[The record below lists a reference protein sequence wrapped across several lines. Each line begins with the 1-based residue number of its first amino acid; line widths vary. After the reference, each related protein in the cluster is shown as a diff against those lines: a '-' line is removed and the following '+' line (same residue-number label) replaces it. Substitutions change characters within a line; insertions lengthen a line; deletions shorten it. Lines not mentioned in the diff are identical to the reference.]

1 MDLIS
6 ISAIILIFGGLF
18 SGIYFYTKQQN
29 LIHTKEELEKV
40 IWTTLNLA
48 VPKENE
54 KGPEAAENLFASL
67 HGIFLEHVPDILQP
81 RISLEI
87 VAKPTAINFYV
98 TCPKNLVDFIESQ
111 IYAQYPEVEV
121 VYGEDYTQFTPKNN
135 FAIAELTTTKT
146 EILPIKTFPNFDVDP
161 LSSITSVLSKVSGDQ
176 QIWIQMVVRPMAEK
190 WQKASASWVSSIKS
204 TGKAPGA
211 SITIGNII
219 KGIFSFGKEII
230 AAAAA
235 TSTEGG
241 EKKDVQLSGP
251 MSAALEGAETKSTKL
266 GYKTKIRLVAFA
278 EDLETCQSKIHG
290 IVGSF
295 KQFNTQNMNGFALG
309 KLNFNEQSELTKYKK
324 RFFMEGGTIFNIEEL
339 ASLYHLPN
347 TSVQTPKIAW
357 AGSKKG
363 EPPKNL
369 PIEGKDENAD
379 LTIFGKT
386 DFRGV
391 PTNFGIL
398 RNDRRHHMYFIG
410 KTGTGKSTVLQNMA
424 ISDIRKGEGLAVIDP
439 HGELVE
445 HLLDYIPKERIKD
458 VVYFNPADQ
467 EFPIAFNLLENVKP
481 ELKGIV
487 ASGLIGIFKK
497 MWADSWGPRLEYI
510 LRNALL
516 AILDYPKA
524 TFLSINRILI
534 DKEFRQEVIK
544 YIQDPVIK
552 EFWIS
557 EYEQYDQ
564 KFRNEAIAPIQ
575 NKVGQFVSLPLI
587 RNILGQIQSSIDIN
601 DIMNEKKIFLV
612 NLSKGKIGEDVS
624 ELLGAMLITKI
635 QIAALERATIK
646 SEDRTD
652 FYLYVDEFQNFATES
667 FATILS
673 EARKYKLN
681 LIMANQY
688 IAQME
693 EQVREAVFGNV
704 GTLVSYRVGPSD
716 APYLAK
722 EYMPTFEET
731 DLINLN
737 NYHIYLKMSVGG
749 VTSSPFSAATLP
761 PFEDKAGFEQ
771 EVIATSQKTYG
782 KAIADV
788 KKEIAEQSQSK
799 IVEAF
804 EDLTT
809 PKKIKVGDKT
819 YLERLGT
826 TGHKWYFPLNKEA
839 NPSSTISNEIK
850 NISPEKAQPRIGA
863 TASTTNDILNNNQP
877 KKLGEIINQ
886 NINKEA
892 KESDA
897 AIPDEVKNLSPE
909 KPAPNK
915 DILTNLINQAVEEP
929 KNISQNN
936 PQENSTEKN
945 IEPMAN
951 AAPSDDHNQGEIYF

>member
-1 MDLIS
+1 MDPITLL
-6 ISAIILIFGGLF
+6 ALVLIFGGLF
-18 SGIYFYTKQQN
+18 LGLNFYFKQQN
-29 LIHTKEELEKV
+29 LIRIKEELEKTQWV
-40 IWTTLNLA
+40 TLNFA

-54 KGPEAAENLFASL
+54 KGPEAAENLFATL
-67 HGIFLEHVPDILQP
+67 HGIFQEKVPAVLQP

-87 VAKPTAINFYV
+87 VAKPAAINFYV
-98 TCPKNLVDFIESQ
+98 ICPKNIVDFIESQ
-111 IYAQYPEVEV
+111 IYAQYPEVEIV
-121 VYGEDYTQFTPKNN
+121 QNDDYTQFTPKTN
-135 FAIAELTTTKT
+135 FAVAELIATKADV
-146 EILPIKTFPNFDVDP
+146 LPIKTFPNFEVDP
-161 LSSITSVLSKVSGDQ
+161 LASITSVLAKVSGDQ
-176 QIWIQMVVRPMAEK
+176 QIWAQIIVRPLAEK
-190 WQKASASWVSSIKS
+190 WQKESNAWVNSMRA

-211 SITIGNII
+211 SITVGNIL
-219 KGIFSFGKEII
+219 KGIIGLIKELIS
-230 AAAAA
+230 AE
-235 TSTEGG
+235 SDSSSEGGGG
-241 EKKDVQLSGP
+241 EKKEIQLSGP
-251 MSAALEGAETKSTKL
+251 TQAAIEGVETKSTKL
-266 GYKTKIRLVAFA
+266 GYKTKIRFIAFA
-278 EDLETCQSKIHG
+278 EDLETCQSKIQSL
-290 IVGSF
+290 VGSF

-309 KLNFNEQSELTKYKK
+309 KFEFNDTGALEKYKK
-324 RFFMEGGTIFNIEEL
+324 RFFIDDGRILNIEEL

-347 TSVQTPKIAW
+347 ISVQTPKIAW

-369 PIEGKDENAD
+369 PIEGTSDKKD

-391 PTNFGIL
+391 PTEFGIL
-398 RNDRRHHMYFIG
+398 RHDRRHHMYFIG

-424 ISDIRKGEGLAVIDP
+424 ISDIRNGEGLAVIDP

-445 HLLDYIPKERIKD
+445 NLLDFIPQDRIKD

-510 LRNALL
+510 LRNDLL

-524 TFLSINRILI
+524 TFLSINRILV
-534 DKEFRQEVIK
+534 DKEFRTEVIQ

-587 RNILGQIQSSIDIN
+587 RNILGQIKSSIDIN
-601 DIMNEKKIFLV
+601 DIMNDKKIFLV

-693 EQVREAVFGNV
+693 ETVREAVFGNV
-704 GTLVSYRVGPSD
+704 GSLISYRVGPSD

-722 EYMPTFEET
+722 EFMPTFEET

-737 NYHIYLKMSVGG
+737 NYHIYLKMSVSG

-761 PFEDKAGFEQ
+761 PFEDKTGLADEVFE
-771 EVIATSQKTYG
+771 TSRKTYG
-782 KAIADV
+782 RPIKQV
-788 KKEIAEQSQSK
+788 KEEIAEQSQSK

-804 EDLTT
+804 EDLTN
-809 PKKIKVGDKT
+809 PKKMKVGDKT
-819 YLERLGT
+819 YLVRLGT
-826 TGHKWYFPLNKEA
+826 TGHNWYFPTQGNDQNKNQELKEKIKQEETK
-839 NPSSTISNEIK
+839 PSNS
-850 NISPEKAQPRIGA
+850 
-863 TASTTNDILNNNQP
+863 
-877 KKLGEIINQ
+877 
-886 NINKEA
+886 
-892 KESDA
+892 
-897 AIPDEVKNLSPE
+897 IPDRPIIS
-909 KPAPNK
+909 
-915 DILTNLINQAVEEP
+915 TAVEP
-929 KNISQNN
+929 KPSQDK
-936 PQENSTEKN
+936 PLDKKERLVYC
-945 IEPMAN
+945 AL
-951 AAPSDDHNQGEIYF
+951 

>member
-1 MDLIS
+1 MVITVFALL
-6 ISAIILIFGGLF
+6 LIFGGLF
-18 SGIYFYTKQQN
+18 FGLYFYAKQQG
-29 LIHTKEELEKV
+29 IIKTKVALEK
-40 IWTTLNLA
+40 IEWATLNLA

-54 KGPEAAENLFASL
+54 KGPEAAENLFAAL
-67 HGIFLEHVPDILQP
+67 HGIFLERVPEILQP
-81 RISLEI
+81 KLSLEI
-87 VAKPTAINFYV
+87 VAKPAAINFYV
-98 TCPKNLVDFIESQ
+98 TCPKDLVDFVESQ
-111 IYAQYPEVEV
+111 IYAQYPEVEIIQND
-121 VYGEDYTQFTPKNN
+121 DYTQFAPKTN

-146 EILPIKTFPNFDVDP
+146 DILPIKTFPNFEVDP
-161 LSSITSVLSKVSGDQ
+161 LSSITSVLSKVNGDQ
-176 QIWIQMVVRPMAEK
+176 QIWIQMIIRPLSEK
-190 WQKASASWVSSIKS
+190 WQKKSAAWVSSIKS
-204 TGKAPGA
+204 TGKAPGT
-211 SITIGNII
+211 SITLSNML
-219 KGIFSFGKEII
+219 KGILGFAKELV
-230 AAAAA
+230 A
-235 TSTEGG
+235 TASVKSSENGG
-241 EKKDVQLSGP
+241 GSEIQLSGP

-266 GYKTKIRLVAFA
+266 GYQTKIRLVAFA
-278 EDLETCQSKIHG
+278 EDYETCQSKIHG
-290 IVGSF
+290 VVGSF

-309 KLNFNEQSELTKYKK
+309 KFDLNNHEKLKQYRQ
-324 RFFMEGGTIFNIEEL
+324 RFFMDGGILLNIEEL

-347 TSVQTPKIAW
+347 VSVQTPKIAW

-445 HLLDYIPKERIKD
+445 TLLNFIPENRIKD

-467 EFPIAFNLLENVKP
+467 QFPIAFNLLENVKP

-497 MWADSWGPRLEYI
+497 IWADSWGPRLEYI
-510 LRNALL
+510 LRNDLL

-524 TFLSINRILI
+524 TFLSINRILV
-534 DKEFRQEVIK
+534 DKEFRAEVIQHIK
-544 YIQDPVIK
+544 DPVIK

-564 KFRNEAIAPIQ
+564 RFRNEAIAPIQ
-575 NKVGQFVSLPLI
+575 NKVGQFVSAPLI
-587 RNILGQIQSSIDIN
+587 RNILGQIKSSININ
-601 DIMNEKKIFLV
+601 EIMDSKKIFLI

-624 ELLGAMLITKI
+624 GLLGAMLITKI
-635 QIAALERATIK
+635 QIAALERANLK
-646 SEDRTD
+646 PEERHD
-652 FYLYVDEFQNFATES
+652 FYLYIDEFQNFATES

-693 EQVREAVFGNV
+693 DSVREAVFGNV
-704 GTLVSYRVGPSD
+704 GTLISYRVGPSD

-722 EYMPTFEET
+722 EFMPTFEET

-737 NYHIYLKMSVGG
+737 NYHIYLKMSIGG
-749 VTSSPFSAATLP
+749 VTSSPFSASTLP
-761 PFEDKAGFEQ
+761 PFEDVAGYDEK
-771 EVIATSQKTYG
+771 VIEASRKIYG
-782 KAIADV
+782 KSIVEV

-804 EDLTT
+804 EDLTK
-809 PKKIKVGDKT
+809 PKNIKVGDKT
-819 YLERLGT
+819 YLERIGT
-826 TGHKWYFPLNKEA
+826 TGHKWYFPIEKNKNEELNIRKGQQ
-839 NPSSTISNEIK
+839 TKEIK
-850 NISPEKAQPRIGA
+850 NK
-863 TASTTNDILNNNQP
+863 QP
-877 KKLGEIINQ
+877 KKLGELIKQ
-886 NINKEA
+886 NNPVIQNPLTSYLNKE
-892 KESDA
+892 K
-897 AIPDEVKNLSPE
+897 E
-909 KPAPNK
+909 KPQTQTATKYKTPNKIEPNK
-915 DILTNLINQAVEEP
+915 DILKNLINKAVEEP
-929 KNISQNN
+929 K
-936 PQENSTEKN
+936 EKN
-945 IEPMAN
+945 IT
-951 AAPSDDHNQGEIYF
+951 SDDPKQGEIYF

>member
-1 MDLIS
+1 MVITAFALL
-6 ISAIILIFGGLF
+6 LIFGGLF
-18 SGIYFYTKQQN
+18 FGLYFYSKNQGLIRTK
-29 LIHTKEELEKV
+29 TALEQV
-40 IWTTLNLA
+40 EWVTLNLA

-54 KGPEAAENLFASL
+54 KGPEAAENLFAAL
-67 HGIFLEHVPDILQP
+67 HGIFLEHVPEILQP
-81 RISLEI
+81 RVSLEI
-87 VAKPTAINFYV
+87 VAKPAAINFYV

-111 IYAQYPEVEV
+111 IYAQYPEVEIIQN
-121 VYGEDYTQFTPKNN
+121 EDYTQFTPKTN
-135 FAIAELTTTKT
+135 FAVAELTTTKT
-146 EILPIKTFPNFDVDP
+146 DILPIKTFPNFEVDP
-161 LSSITSVLSKVSGDQ
+161 LSSITSVLSKISGDQ
-176 QIWIQMVVRPMAEK
+176 QIWVQIIVRPLSEK
-190 WQKASASWVSSIKS
+190 WQKKSANWVASIKS

-211 SITIGNII
+211 NLTLGNIF
-219 KGIFSFGKEII
+219 KGILGFTKELV
-230 AAAAA
+230 AAA
-235 TSTEGG
+235 TVKTTEGG
-241 EKKDVQLSGP
+241 GGSEIQLTGP
-251 MSAALEGAETKSTKL
+251 MSAALEGAETKTTKL
-266 GYKTKIRLVAFA
+266 GYQTKIRLIAFA
-278 EDLETCQSKIHG
+278 EDYETCQSKVHG
-290 IVGSF
+290 VVGSF

-309 KLNFNEQSELTKYKK
+309 SFDLNNQEKLERYKK
-324 RFFMEGGTIFNIEEL
+324 RFFMDGGIILNIEEL

-347 TSVQTPKIAW
+347 ISVQTPKIAW

-391 PTNFGIL
+391 PTKFGIL

-424 ISDIRKGEGLAVIDP
+424 ISDIRKGEGIAVIDP

-445 HLLDYIPKERIKD
+445 TLLEYIPKNRIKD

-497 MWADSWGPRLEYI
+497 IWADSWGPRLEYI
-510 LRNALL
+510 LRNDLL

-524 TFLSINRILI
+524 TFLSINRILV
-534 DKEFRQEVIK
+534 DKEFRAEVIQH
-544 YIQDPVIK
+544 IQDPVIK

-575 NKVGQFVSLPLI
+575 NKVGQFVSSPLI
-587 RNILGQIQSSIDIN
+587 RNILGQIKSSIDIN
-601 DIMNEKKIFLV
+601 DIMNNKKIFLV

-693 EQVREAVFGNV
+693 ESVREAVFGNV

-749 VTSSPFSAATLP
+749 VTSSPFSASTLP
-761 PFEDKAGFEQ
+761 PYEDKENLEQ
-771 EVIATSQKTYG
+771 EVAEASRKTYG

-804 EDLTT
+804 DDLTK
-809 PKKIKVGDKT
+809 PKNIKVGDKT
-819 YLERLGT
+819 YLERIGT
-826 TGHKWYFPLNKEA
+826 TGHKWYFPIEKNGEQTPNIKAE
-839 NPSSTISNEIK
+839 NPSHKEQESKKEQTKKISEIIKTQTPDISNRSK
-850 NISPEKAQPRIGA
+850 NNLNSIPETKI
-863 TASTTNDILNNNQP
+863 
-877 KKLGEIINQ
+877 
-886 NINKEA
+886 
-892 KESDA
+892 ES
-897 AIPDEVKNLSPE
+897 KSPE
-909 KPAPNK
+909 KPTKIKPNEN
-915 DILTNLINQAVEEP
+915 ILKNLINKATEEP
-929 KNISQNN
+929 EQKKQTQTGNSKNIISGTL
-936 PQENSTEKN
+936 NSIEKTL
-945 IEPMAN
+945 AN
-951 AAPSDDHNQGEIYF
+951 DDPNQGEIYF